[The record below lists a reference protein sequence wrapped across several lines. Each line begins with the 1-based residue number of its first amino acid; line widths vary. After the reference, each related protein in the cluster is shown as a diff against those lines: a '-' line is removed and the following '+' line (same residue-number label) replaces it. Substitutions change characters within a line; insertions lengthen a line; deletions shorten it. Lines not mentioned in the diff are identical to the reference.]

1 MSIREEPKTDPA
13 SDPQAGA
20 GAPRPGDG
28 LATLLARI
36 PVGTCPSPNP
46 RELRKA
52 LQRVVGV
59 DNHSAEYLLKW
70 EPRSRY
76 DTK

>member
-1 MSIREEPKTDPA
+1 MSIRGEPKTDPA

-20 GAPRPGDG
+20 GAQGPGDG
-28 LATLLARI
+28 LAALLARV
-36 PVGTCPSPNP
+36 PVGTCPSPG
-46 RELRKA
+46 ELRKA
-52 LQRVVGV
+52 LRRVVGV
-59 DNHSAEYLLKW
+59 DNHSAEYSLKW